1 MTALG
6 HFFQFV
12 RRFRGPLSPNLR
24 SNKEGPF
31 GVRLKNIKVQDNPLG
46 ALYRGFP
53 VGLTGAS
60 RQFIFQSVLGRLP
73 CMLTRS
79 SAFWLPISFREASWL
94 DGQAALI
101 YLFMVAAFRHGLASA
116 WRG

>member
-1 MTALG
+1 
-6 HFFQFV
+6 
-12 RRFRGPLSPNLR
+12 
-24 SNKEGPF
+24 
-31 GVRLKNIKVQDNPLG
+31 
-46 ALYRGFP
+46 
-53 VGLTGAS
+53 
-60 RQFIFQSVLGRLP
+60 
-73 CMLTRS
+73 MLTRS